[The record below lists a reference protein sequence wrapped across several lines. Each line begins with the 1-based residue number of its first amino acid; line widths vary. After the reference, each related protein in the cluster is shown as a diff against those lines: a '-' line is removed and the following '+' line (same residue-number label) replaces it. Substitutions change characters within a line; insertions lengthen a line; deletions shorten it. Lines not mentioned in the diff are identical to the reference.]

1 MCGLQDTHAVTG
13 PAPFYMP
20 TVEEALE
27 SVAKAKIIS
36 TIDLNKGYY
45 QVKCISFEIMSV
57 LGCCLP
63 SSLVNGA
70 VLEHGRVSSGGPHQ
84 TPCQLTLSGMGWYIL
99 FWGLHKEMADPPHFL
114 ALSCHHS
121 GRQIRKS
128 GSLRSRPCS
137 PPRES
142 QSRRLASTTWS
153 ALSVPSLRRNS
164 RSSTETSTFSKWN

>member
-1 MCGLQDTHAVTG
+1 MGISYCDSEEIHWSYKVVCGLQDTHAVTG

-63 SSLVNGA
+63 SSLWGMVPSWSMVVSPLADPTKPHVN
-70 VLEHGRVSSGGPHQ
+70 L
-84 TPCQLTLSGMGWYIL
+84 PCQEWGGIFCSGASVKRWLTHLI
-99 FWGLHKEMADPPHFL
+99 F
-114 ALSCHHS
+114 
-121 GRQIRKS
+121 
-128 GSLRSRPCS
+128 
-137 PPRES
+137 
-142 QSRRLASTTWS
+142 
-153 ALSVPSLRRNS
+153 
-164 RSSTETSTFSKWN
+164 